1 MKKATLAGAMAALA
15 LSGAAQAELFDRG
28 GGMIY
33 DNDRNITWLADW
45 NYAKTSGFDDDGGMD
60 WDSAK
65 AWAAGLE
72 FGGFSDW
79 RLPTALEPDGSG
91 PCFSY
96 TTGCSGSELGH
107 MFYIELGAT
116 QGNSILTGDPAKLAL
131 FTNMQNTYW
140 SGTEYLSPDTN
151 DATNYAWHMD
161 MNSGFQNSVN
171 KIYPLFSV
179 AVRQGDVT
187 TVVPE
192 PETYLLYMAGFA
204 WLATE
209 LRRRRS

>member
-1 MKKATLAGAMAALA
+1 MKKARLAGLLAALA
-15 LSGAAQAELFDRG
+15 LSGTAQAELFDRG

-33 DNDRNITWLADW
+33 DDDRDITWLADW
-45 NYAKTSGFDDDGGMD
+45 NYAKTSGYDDDGGMD

-72 FGGFSDW
+72 FGGYSDW

-91 PCFSY
+91 PCFSF

-107 MFYIELGAT
+107 MFYTELGAT
-116 QGNSILTGDPAKLAL
+116 KGNSILTGDPAKLAL
-131 FTNMQNTYW
+131 FTNMQLTYW
-140 SGTEYLSPDTN
+140 SGTEYSSSDST
-151 DATNYAWHMD
+151 YAWHMD
-161 MNSGFQNSVN
+161 MGYGFQDAVN

-179 AVRQGDVT
+179 AVRQGDVA
-187 TVVPE
+187 VVPE
-192 PETYLLYMAGFA
+192 PEAYLLFLAGFV

>member
-1 MKKATLAGAMAALA
+1 MKKARLAAVLAALA

-33 DNDRNITWLADW
+33 DNDLNITWLADW

-65 AWAAGLE
+65 AWASGLE
-72 FGGFSDW
+72 FGGYSDW

-116 QGNSILTGDPAKLAL
+116 KGNSILTGDPATLAL
-131 FTNMQNTYW
+131 FTNMQLTYW
-140 SGTEYLSPDTN
+140 SGTENSST
-151 DATNYAWHMD
+151 AYAWHMD
-161 MNSGFQNSVN
+161 MSSGFQDSVL
-171 KIYPLFSV
+171 KVFPLYSV
-179 AVRQGDVT
+179 AVRDGDVT

-192 PETYLLYMAGFA
+192 PETYLLFLAGFV

>member
-65 AWAAGLE
+65 AWAAGLV

-91 PCFSY
+91 PCFRY
-96 TTGCSGSELGH
+96 DAGCSGSELGH
-107 MFYIELGAT
+107 MFYTELGAT

-131 FTNMQNTYW
+131 FTNMQLTYW
-140 SGTEYLSPDTN
+140 SGTEDLDPSH
-151 DATNYAWHMD
+151 AWHMGMD
-161 MNSGFQNSVN
+161 SGFQDSVL
-171 KIYPLFSV
+171 KAYPLYSV

-192 PETYLLYMAGFA
+192 PETYFLYLAGFA
-204 WLATE
+204 WLAVE